1 MKLKKRK
8 WLSLLLCFALILSLM
23 PTAALAA
30 GNVFSGGNGTEA
42 SPYEI
47 SDLATLE
54 AFREYVNAGSGAGE
68 YFKLTA
74 DIDMS
79 EKYGADIGGSE
90 ISWTPIGNGI
100 VPFTGNFDGGGHKI
114 SGLYIN
120 STSDYQGLFGY
131 VGEGGTVQD
140 LGVDGTVSGSC
151 VGGVVGIN
159 NGGTVTSCYNT
170 GDVSGGEAVGGVVG
184 YNGGTVTNCYN
195 TGDVSGSGYVG
206 GVVGYSDGTVT
217 NCYYLTGTADGG
229 INGADAEGG
238 AEAKTAAEFATQSTF
253 VGWDFDGTWSMDN
266 ILGRPVL
273 AAIAETDYFSG
284 EGTAESPYLIPDLA
298 TLEIFRNYINAYNGA
313 GEYFKLTADIDMSEN
328 YGADIGGSEVSW
340 TPIGNGI
347 VPFTGNFDGGGHT
360 ISGLYINAPS
370 SDKQGLFGV
379 VGEGGTVQNLGV
391 DGWVIGDYYVGGV
404 VGMNYGTVT
413 SCFNTGDVGG
423 DYYVG
428 GVAGMSN
435 GTVTSCF
442 NTGDVNGSDYV
453 GGVAGRSYSTV
464 TNCYYLTGTANG
476 GIGGTEDSGGES
488 TDKEGSAEAKTAEEF
503 ATQSTFV
510 GWDFDTIWQMSDTL
524 KRPTLRSNP
533 ENAS

>member
-54 AFREYVNAGSGAGE
+54 AFREYVNAGSGADE

-90 ISWTPIGNGI
+90 VSWTPIGNDANQ
-100 VPFTGNFDGGGHKI
+100 FKGNFDGSGHKI

-131 VGEGGTVQD
+131 VGRGGTVQN
-140 LGVDGTVSGSC
+140 LGVDGTVNGIYY
-151 VGGVVGIN
+151 VGGVVGRN
-159 NGGTVTSCYNT
+159 DGTITNCYNT
-170 GDVSGGEAVGGVVG
+170 GDVSGGSEGLFAGGVVGDNSNGTVTNCRNTGTVSGSCYVGGVVG
-184 YNGGTVTNCYN
+184 FNYNGTVTNCYN
-195 TGDVSGSGYVG
+195 TGDVSGDGYVG
-206 GVVGYSDGTVT
+206 GVVGTNYGTVT
-217 NCYYLTGTADGG
+217 NCCNTGD
-229 INGADAEGG
+229 
-238 AEAKTAAEFATQSTF
+238 
-253 VGWDFDGTWSMDN
+253 V
-266 ILGRPVL
+266 
-273 AAIAETDYFSG
+273 SG
-284 EGTAESPYLIPDLA
+284 SI
-298 TLEIFRNYINAYNGA
+298 
-313 GEYFKLTADIDMSEN
+313 
-328 YGADIGGSEVSW
+328 
-340 TPIGNGI
+340 
-347 VPFTGNFDGGGHT
+347 
-360 ISGLYINAPS
+360 
-370 SDKQGLFGV
+370 
-379 VGEGGTVQNLGV
+379 
-391 DGWVIGDYYVGGV
+391 YVGGV
-404 VGMNYGTVT
+404 VGENDGGLTNCYNTGTV
-413 SCFNTGDVGG
+413 S
-423 DYYVG
+423 
-428 GVAGMSN
+428 
-435 GTVTSCF
+435 
-442 NTGDVNGSDYV
+442 GSDYV

-488 TDKEGSAEAKTAEEF
+488 TDKEGSAEAKTAAEF

-510 GWDFDTIWQMSDTL
+510 GWDFEAIWQMSDTL

>member
-131 VGEGGTVQD
+131 
-140 LGVDGTVSGSC
+140 
-151 VGGVVGIN
+151 
-159 NGGTVTSCYNT
+159 
-170 GDVSGGEAVGGVVG
+170 
-184 YNGGTVTNCYN
+184 
-195 TGDVSGSGYVG
+195 
-206 GVVGYSDGTVT
+206 
-217 NCYYLTGTADGG
+217 
-229 INGADAEGG
+229 
-238 AEAKTAAEFATQSTF
+238 
-253 VGWDFDGTWSMDN
+253 
-266 ILGRPVL
+266 
-273 AAIAETDYFSG
+273 
-284 EGTAESPYLIPDLA
+284 
-298 TLEIFRNYINAYNGA
+298 
-313 GEYFKLTADIDMSEN
+313 
-328 YGADIGGSEVSW
+328 
-340 TPIGNGI
+340 
-347 VPFTGNFDGGGHT
+347 
-360 ISGLYINAPS
+360 
-370 SDKQGLFGV
+370 

>member
-1 MKLKKRK
+1 MQ
-8 WLSLLLCFALILSLM
+8 
-23 PTAALAA
+23 
-30 GNVFSGGNGTEA
+30 N
-42 SPYEI
+42 
-47 SDLATLE
+47 
-54 AFREYVNAGSGAGE
+54 
-68 YFKLTA
+68 
-74 DIDMS
+74 
-79 EKYGADIGGSE
+79 
-90 ISWTPIGNGI
+90 
-100 VPFTGNFDGGGHKI
+100 
-114 SGLYIN
+114 
-120 STSDYQGLFGY
+120 
-131 VGEGGTVQD
+131 
-140 LGVDGTVSGSC
+140 LGVDGT
-151 VGGVVGIN
+151 
-159 NGGTVTSCYNT
+159 
-170 GDVSGGEAVGGVVG
+170 VSGGEAVGGVVG
-184 YNGGTVTNCYN
+184 INNGTVTNCCN

-206 GVVGYSDGTVT
+206 GVVGVTNGTMTNCRNTGDVSGGSEGSLVGGVVGATNGTVTNCCNTGDVSGSDYVGGVAGYSNNGGTVTNCCNTGDVSGTNIAVGGVVGYSGYSASTITNCYNTGTVSGSGYVGGVVGWNNGTVT

-238 AEAKTAAEFATQSTF
+238 AEVKTAAEFAVQNTF
-253 VGWDFDGTWSMDN
+253 VNWDFGGTWSMDN
-266 ILGRPVL
+266 IFGRPVL
-273 AAIAETDYFSG
+273 TAIAETDYFSG